1 MGQGARGWRT
11 GMTQRDGEGAGFRM
25 GNTCT
30 PVTDSCQCMAK
41 PIQYC
46 KVNKQG
52 KKKKKKECL
61 GLLTVFFFLLC
72 SQEREREKLT
82 LLFPFHCHIH
92 SSGLAASYG
101 SSIFSFKRH
110 LHTGF
115 FYSGC
120 INLHPCQLCT
130 WVPFCPNPSQPLS
143 FLSFLMTA
151 FLTGARWCLSRF

>member
-1 MGQGARGWRT
+1 MKCSSSRIRGQKSKASYRHAELGA
-11 GMTQRDGEGAGFRM
+11 
-25 GNTCT
+25 
-30 PVTDSCQCMAK
+30 
-41 PIQYC
+41 I
-46 KVNKQG
+46 KVKE
-52 KKKKKKECL
+52 KKKECL